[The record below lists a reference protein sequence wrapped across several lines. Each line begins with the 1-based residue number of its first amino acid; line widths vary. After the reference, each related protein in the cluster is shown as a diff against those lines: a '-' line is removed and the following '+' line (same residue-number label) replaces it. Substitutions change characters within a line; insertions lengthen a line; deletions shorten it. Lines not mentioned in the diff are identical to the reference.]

1 MNFSPKIG
9 VIFSAFAVIIS
20 VIAFLSPTAF
30 PSYVPIA
37 VATAIISTCA
47 FLNIILNA
55 VNGVLHLYS
64 SSAPGPLAPK
74 DSPLVTAATTLQA
87 QQTNE
92 FQKALDPAIKSA
104 TTTIIA
110 AAAKTASALLVGALF
125 IGVLV
130 FGGSSMARAAEN
142 ARPVATGPVIDPLGL
157 SGKATSASPLTADL
171 SKAVS
176 DVFKTI
182 VDYFST
188 GLDEAESLSIAVPS
202 IQDGNG
208 HDCAIAGKSLMAELK
223 VHPEVISGHA
233 AADIEGLRVTVS
245 ALHQICA
252 SNACR
257 QVFSEADNAI
267 ATLGIGVSIPA
278 FAALCSKLPSV
289 ELVKPELS
297 DPTPAA
303 TPTPTATGN

>member
-1 MNFSPKIG
+1 MNPQAKSILT
-9 VIFSAFAVIIS
+9 S
-20 VIAFLSPTAF
+20 VLMGLATS
-30 PSYVPIA
+30 
-37 VATAIISTCA
+37 VATWAATVGIIPSSQESTIA
-47 FLNIILNA
+47 NALVAGLLYLIAGVLVWYKQRSHNQTNLIAA
-55 VNGVLHLYS
+55 VNNADNGLKVVVNDAA
-64 SSAPGPLAPK
+64 SAQIPPVAAPVKGPEAIVPAL
-74 DSPLVTAATTLQA
+74 TT
-87 QQTNE
+87 
-92 FQKALDPAIKSA
+92 
-104 TTTIIA
+104 
-110 AAAKTASALLVGALF
+110 TASALLVGALF
-125 IGVLV
+125 VGALALGVP
-130 FGGSSMARAAEN
+130 STARAAEN
-142 ARPVATGPVIDPLGL
+142 ARPVATGPVIDPIGL
-157 SGKATSASPLTADL
+157 NGKATSASPLTADL

-208 HDCAIAGKSLMAELK
+208 HDCAVAGKSLMAELK

-233 AADIEGLRVTVS
+233 ATDIESLRVTVS

-257 QVFSEADNAI
+257 QVFTEADNAI

-278 FAALCSKLPSV
+278 FAALCAKLPSV
-289 ELVKPELS
+289 ELVKPALS

-303 TPTPTATGN
+303 SPTPTATGN